1 MACCSSR
8 TIAGSA
14 LVRQQTTSSRR
25 VGCSHRLRV
34 HYNGNVGDASSGMAR
49 SGVMTFATRVDT
61 FPPYLPELGDD
72 YHSTMGFSEYANW
85 LIPGVLMAGRYPFVE
100 PSRCTKR
107 ADGEAMLEQLVMSG
121 IKTFISLQ
129 GELPPQEEM
138 PLKGVDGFQAYKAPA
153 TLIAAALSDPPT
165 VEEMNGLRTHYLDKF
180 LPPKR
185 EKKNASPSRRI
196 IELEFLHYPITD
208 LSIPT
213 MSQLDGLVETIIER
227 AKDQDVMYLHC
238 WGGRGRAGTVGACV
252 LGKMYGLSGEEA
264 LTRVQRA
271 FDTRNDGGRKSPETP
286 EQQNLVKAY
295 LA

>member
-1 MACCSSR
+1 
-8 TIAGSA
+8 
-14 LVRQQTTSSRR
+14 
-25 VGCSHRLRV
+25 
-34 HYNGNVGDASSGMAR
+34 MAR
-49 SGVMTFATRVDT
+49 SGVMAFATRVDT

-72 YHSTMGFSEYANW
+72 YHSTMGFSESANW

-107 ADGEAMLEQLVMSG
+107 ADGEAMLEQLLMSG

-196 IELEFLHYPITD
+196 
-208 LSIPT
+208 
-213 MSQLDGLVETIIER
+213 MNWKR

>member
-1 MACCSSR
+1 
-8 TIAGSA
+8 
-14 LVRQQTTSSRR
+14 
-25 VGCSHRLRV
+25 
-34 HYNGNVGDASSGMAR
+34 
-49 SGVMTFATRVDT
+49 
-61 FPPYLPELGDD
+61 
-72 YHSTMGFSEYANW
+72 
-85 LIPGVLMAGRYPFVE
+85 
-100 PSRCTKR
+100 
-107 ADGEAMLEQLVMSG
+107 
-121 IKTFISLQ
+121 
-129 GELPPQEEM
+129 
-138 PLKGVDGFQAYKAPA
+138 
-153 TLIAAALSDPPT
+153 
-165 VEEMNGLRTHYLDKF
+165 MNGLRTHYLDKF
-180 LPPKR
+180 LPPKK